1 MNDDAVIDFILYV
14 AGDLPNSR
22 RAAAN
27 LQEFCRLRL
36 PSRHNIEIRDV
47 FDNPEKAL
55 ADRILLTPQ
64 LIIVSGKARRVVVGD
79 LADQGVLCRAADVS
93 DGEQ

>member
-27 LQEFCRLRL
+27 LQAFCRLRL
-36 PSRHNIEIRDV
+36 SGMHNIEIRDV
-47 FDNPEKAL
+47 FDDPEKAL

-64 LIIVSGKARRVVVGD
+64 LIVVRGEARHVVIGD
-79 LADQGVLCRAADVS
+79 LADQGVLCQAADVS